1 MKDRF
6 GLVPPEIRAQ
16 LDQEEFVGRQAYQGK
31 ALSQA
36 LRSFDPDLSV
46 VWIKSDIPQTELP
59 GGAIPGR
66 WHVQQTL
73 RRKGLP
79 PQYYPI
85 VHPDGSY
92 REPDFGVLREFQ
104 ERDTH
109 RLSVDEIVAKT
120 NAPTQKQKDKPL
132 RDEQARDE
140 TLANYKTAKRVAG
153 DGGLDKR
160 KWGKGAMKGV
170 AGGN

>member
-1 MKDRF
+1 M
-6 GLVPPEIRAQ
+6 
-16 LDQEEFVGRQAYQGK
+16 GRQAFQGK
-31 ALSQA
+31 VLSQA
-36 LRSFDPDLSV
+36 LRGFDPDLDV
-46 VWIKSDIPQTELP
+46 VWIKSDIPQVELP

-66 WHVQQTL
+66 WHVRQTL
-73 RRKGLP
+73 RHKGLP

-104 ERDTH
+104 ERDT
-109 RLSVDEIVAKT
+109 RKLSVDEIVARQ

-132 RDEQARDE
+132 FEEQARDE

-153 DGGLDKR
+153 DGGLTRR
-160 KWGKGAMKGV
+160 KWGKGRVKGV
-170 AGGN
+170 VGGS